1 MQLYIV
7 HVLGSFAEYV
17 PWELRKPLAATTHS
31 GGLHRRLDTPLKQV
45 VDFLLTEQAAGSL

>member
-1 MQLYIV
+1 VQLYIV